1 MKLHIVPKKVPK
13 NVLTYRR
20 KGCKKWYQNWYQIS
34 AKLVQKL
41 VPKFENKR
49 LLGTEYPLENLYYLT
64 SLTFFTTPT
73 FSFAH
78 WKWPSYKFYVGS
90 LVPPRNLGLN
100 LIMKSLLWWRVRN
113 IIPFFLF
120 ISQREDILFKD
131 WILEEK
137 NWPRGEM
144 VGGLTAFLPS
154 ISALRWSL
162 HFPNIQWG
170 IACNALMKCYKICT
184 L

>member
-20 KGCKKWYQNWYQIS
+20 KGCKKWYQNWYQIG

-64 SLTFFTTPT
+64 SLTFFTTPA

-144 VGGLTAFLPS
+144 VGGLTALFSVHSVLLIDDLFIFS
-154 ISALRWSL
+154 I
-162 HFPNIQWG
+162 FNEV
-170 IACNALMKCYKICT
+170 
-184 L
+184 